1 MTYILGFISQKGGVG
16 KSTLSR
22 AVASEISKNKLSVK
36 LSDLDVQQATTSN
49 WHRRRLIADIKS
61 DISIECHKTIVQ
73 SLNSLHDHD
82 FLIIDGPARANR
94 GTLEIA
100 QRANLV
106 VQPTGASLDDLEPA
120 VLTFHEL
127 IKAGISKNKLAF
139 ALMRVGTQAEAADCR
154 SYIKQSGFYVLDG
167 CVFEKPAYR
176 LAQNKGLSI
185 TETQYIT
192 LNKSAEILIQSI
204 IDKI

>member
-1 MTYILGFISQKGGVG
+1 MTCILGFISQKGGVG

-36 LSDLDVQQATTSN
+36 LSDLDVQQATTTN

-61 DISIECHKTIVQ
+61 DISIECHKTVAQ
-73 SLNSLHDHD
+73 SLNSLHGHD
-82 FLIIDGPARANR
+82 VLIIDAPARASK
-94 GTLEIA
+94 GTLDIA
-100 QRANLV
+100 QNANLII
-106 VQPTGASLDDLEPA
+106 QPTGASLDDLEPA

-127 IKAGISKNKLAF
+127 IKAGVPKNKLVF
-139 ALMRVGTQAEAADCR
+139 ALMRVGTQAEEADCR
-154 SYIKQSGFYVLDG
+154 FYIEKAGFCALNG
-167 CVFEKPAYR
+167 CIFEKPAYR

-185 TETQYIT
+185 TETKYVS

>member
-1 MTYILGFISQKGGVG
+1 MTCILGFISQKGGVG

-36 LSDLDVQQATTSN
+36 LSDLDVQQATTTN

-61 DISIECHKTIVQ
+61 NISIECHKTVSQ

-82 FLIIDGPARANR
+82 VLIIDGPARASR
-94 GTLEIA
+94 GTLDIA
-100 QRANLV
+100 QNANLV
-106 VQPTGASLDDLEPA
+106 IQPTGASLDDLEPA

-127 IKAGISKNKLAF
+127 IKAGIPKDKLVF
-139 ALMRVGTQAEAADCR
+139 ALMRVGTQAEEADCR
-154 SYIKQSGFYVLDG
+154 SYIEKSGFCTLSG

-185 TETQYIT
+185 TETKYVS

>member
-22 AVASEISKNKLSVK
+22 AIAAEISKNKLSVK
-36 LSDLDVQQATTSN
+36 LSDLDIQQATTSN

-61 DISIECHKTIVQ
+61 DISIECHKTVFQ
-73 SLNSLHDHD
+73 SLQSLHDHD
-82 FLIIDGPARANR
+82 VLIIDGPARASR

-100 QRANLV
+100 QHANLV
-106 VQPTGASLDDLEPA
+106 IQPTGASLDDLEPA

-127 IKAGISKNKLAF
+127 IKSGISRDKLAF
-139 ALMRVGTQAEAADCR
+139 ALMRVGTQAEEADCR
-154 SYIKQSGFYVLDG
+154 SYIEKSGFYTLDG

-185 TETQYIT
+185 TETKYST
-192 LNKSAEILIQSI
+192 LNKSSEILIQSI
-204 IDKI
+204 IDKM